1 MLFFAFGPNYYEAI
15 RGYYRG
21 LLNAGI
27 VRSKKNSDRKNAAA
41 LTPQW
46 CTWGQQ
52 VATDK
57 EGSHLDEASLATM
70 YEELKKSGMQ
80 AGMFSIDDKWEGKYG
95 NLTHSAERFPHFEQF
110 LDRVRGDGHRIGLW
124 AAFMRC
130 EDPADLGLS
139 PEQMLR
145 QPDGKPYVVGGGSS
159 KYFILDFT
167 RPEVERVQSDLAR
180 KFVPRYKPDLV
191 KFDFGYELPA
201 LDAAA
206 PQDMNWAGERL
217 LWKGL
222 DVVVKAM
229 REENPD
235 IVVMYYELSPLFMD
249 YFDLLLLCTTN
260 GKVGE
265 DEGAWVWVVT

>member
-1 MLFFAFGPNYYEAI
+1 
-15 RGYYRG
+15 
-21 LLNAGI
+21 
-27 VRSKKNSDRKNAAA
+27 
-41 LTPQW
+41 
-46 CTWGQQ
+46 
-52 VATDK
+52 
-57 EGSHLDEASLATM
+57 
-70 YEELKKSGMQ
+70 
-80 AGMFSIDDKWEGKYG
+80 
-95 NLTHSAERFPHFEQF
+95 
-110 LDRVRGDGHRIGLW
+110 
-124 AAFMRC
+124 MRC

-167 RPEVERVQSDLAR
+167 RPEVERVLSCLAR
-180 KFVPRYKPDLV
+180 KFVRRYKPDLV

-206 PQDMNWAGERL
+206 PQDMTWAGERL

-222 DVVVKAM
+222 GVVVKAM

-235 IVVMYYELSPLFMD
+235 IVVMYYELSPLFTD